1 MAHYHI
7 HQSRSLSRLS
17 SPCSATVRT
26 SGSSRTSSKGSP
38 SRIAPHMAFT
48 AASISL
54 DPLTER
60 LRDGLF
66 VAILDRQQLQ
76 RIEVRQL
83 GQNRIA
89 VSDAE
94 QLQH

>member
-1 MAHYHI
+1 
-7 HQSRSLSRLS
+7 
-17 SPCSATVRT
+17 
-26 SGSSRTSSKGSP
+26 
-38 SRIAPHMAFT
+38 MAFT

-66 VAILDRQQLQ
+66 VAILYRQQLQ
-76 RIEVRQL
+76 CIEVRQL